1 MGYLVSVLLLLRVES
16 LLSFALRSHLN
27 PCSARRRESQLLSSF
42 EHVVNI
48 LCLDLLDVE
57 IQLLSDDIC
66 LC

>member
-16 LLSFALRSHLN
+16 LLSFALRSYLN
-27 PCSARRRESQLLSSF
+27 PRSARRCESPLFSSF

-48 LCLDLLDVE
+48 LCLDPLDVE

-66 LC
+66 FC